1 MLWSQTKQ
9 ILLVAA
15 IGFGAL
21 HLVLREVH
29 LRDVRASLAAVPD
42 TRIAASLALTVTS
55 YLMLTG
61 LDWVA
66 LRAVGKPLPWPI
78 AAAGSFT
85 SYTLSHNLGLSL
97 LTGGSARLRLYSA
110 AGLTFG
116 EVAQVAAICAIALWP
131 PDPSALQMSG
141 GTWARAHDGGSTGP
155 VPSRSFS
162 ADSATRREDSS
173 ALVVSRGLLPF
184 RDVMISR
191 RENLK
196 SLWMIGRGRLES
208 P

>member
-1 MLWSQTKQ
+1 MSTPAHAPGGASRLDRWLDAGGAF
-9 ILLVAA
+9 IARHRRELLIAAVLLVAA
-15 IGFGAL
+15 IGFEAL

-66 LRAVGKPLPWPI
+66 LRAVGKPLPWRI

-97 LTGGSARLRLYSA
+97 LTGRK
-110 AGLTFG
+110 
-116 EVAQVAAICAIALWP
+116 
-131 PDPSALQMSG
+131 
-141 GTWARAHDGGSTGP
+141 
-155 VPSRSFS
+155 
-162 ADSATRREDSS
+162 RR
-173 ALVVSRGLLPF
+173 RGH
-184 RDVMISR
+184 
-191 RENLK
+191 
-196 SLWMIGRGRLES
+196 
-208 P
+208 